1 MLDKFKSRELFDLFT
16 VLVAAITLAMF
27 SVSLRLI
34 DRIYNFFAK
43 FSTLPIAEFIIN
55 VGLLTLMGL
64 LWLTYRYWR
73 EASEKAAELEKI
85 VDSISPDVLIV
96 VDPSRNILKCNRS
109 IERAFGYSPDE
120 VINQKTEILYSDRR
134 PDPGKGIEIC
144 EALKREGFH
153 IGLAMGKK
161 KNGETMPLEIITGRL
176 SAGDGAVLLL
186 RDITERKRAE
196 EEKSKLEAKLQQ
208 VRKMEALGT
217 LAGGLGHELR
227 NPLGAMKNTVYFL
240 NMALKE
246 PSPDIKEALGILNK
260 EIETSEGVIKSLHDF
275 TRPVAPA
282 RLKVDVNDIVQ
293 AAMNRVPVP
302 EKIQVVTR
310 LNEALPNI
318 PGDPEQLIQA
328 FRNFILNAFQAMP
341 EGGRLVVKSE
351 APSEEQVTVSFT
363 DRGEGMD
370 EETLRNAF
378 EPLFTTKAK
387 GMGLGLALTEMLIEA
402 HGGTIDV
409 ESEVGKG
416 TTFTIKLPIGEN
428 KQG

>member
-1 MLDKFKSRELFDLFT
+1 MSDKFKNRELFDLCT

-27 SVSLRLI
+27 SISLRLI
-34 DRIYNFFAK
+34 DRIYDFFAK
-43 FSTLPIAEFIIN
+43 FSTLPIAEFVIN
-55 VGLLTLMGL
+55 VGFLTLMGL
-64 LWLTYRYWR
+64 LLLTYRYWR
-73 EASEKAAELEKI
+73 EASKKAAELEKI

-96 VDPSRNILKCNRS
+96 VDPFRNILKCNRS

-144 EALKREGFH
+144 ETLKREGFH

-161 KNGETMPLEIITGRL
+161 KNGETMPIEIITGRL

-208 VRKMEALGT
+208 VHKMEVLGT

-246 PSPDIKEALGILNK
+246 PRPDIKEALGILNK
-260 EIETSEGVIKSLHDF
+260 EIETSERVIKSLLDF

-282 RLKVDVNDIVQ
+282 RRKVDVNDIVQ

-318 PGDPEQLIQA
+318 AGDPEQLIQA

-351 APSEEQVTVSFT
+351 APSEGGKRGQVYS
-363 DRGEGMD
+363 
-370 EETLRNAF
+370 
-378 EPLFTTKAK
+378 
-387 GMGLGLALTEMLIEA
+387 
-402 HGGTIDV
+402 
-409 ESEVGKG
+409 
-416 TTFTIKLPIGEN
+416 
-428 KQG
+428 